1 MSIFGPYMISQ
12 LLKKHEVIILFMN
25 EENDNRGEFILS
37 FEENIKFI
45 HIFFYQNVVWPSQIS
60 SKGA

>member
-37 FEENIKFI
+37 FEENNIELENNIESENINHFVI
-45 HIFFYQNVVWPSQIS
+45 ENL
-60 SKGA
+60 